1 MTVACTLNHRMVQA
15 RVQRAEC
22 LRRRAARVETE
33 VGCAFAVGG
42 VTRRSFCP
50 SFRCLVLRSPEHVLR
65 LTSVWI
71 GVHFFL
77 AGPLH
82 TVPRLRRSPERA
94 GRACDLRS
102 ACDLRWRCTTAAA
115 SRSCELRNHVA
126 VIYSLSLCT
135 LEPTF
140 SALGV
145 RGGSSP
151 FTRAKLAPRS
161 PERCS
166 DAPRC
171 SPTSPLPGAVLRP
184 VHRVH
189 DLRRSSAETITSESC
204 TSVPHILLHIYY
216 IFTVD
221 ETLTT
226 RARPKA
232 KQKTK
237 TKTDW
242 RSPERSAPGTASHVP
257 LVQPLVFIACAFRK
271 VPRRARPRLGRRY
284 AGCSLCS

>member
-33 VGCAFAVGG
+33 VGCAFAFGG

-151 FTRAKLAPRS
+151 FTKAKLAPPS
-161 PERCS
+161 SACS
-166 DAPRC
+166 D
-171 SPTSPLPGAVLRP
+171 
-184 VHRVH
+184 
-189 DLRRSSAETITSESC
+189 
-204 TSVPHILLHIYY
+204 
-216 IFTVD
+216 
-221 ETLTT
+221 
-226 RARPKA
+226 
-232 KQKTK
+232 
-237 TKTDW
+237 
-242 RSPERSAPGTASHVP
+242 
-257 LVQPLVFIACAFRK
+257 
-271 VPRRARPRLGRRY
+271 PRLHEY
-284 AGCSLCS
+284 APQADVPA